1 MNWLKKR
8 IKMLGISY
16 CVSVVV
22 LFGVVTYLAI
32 PSFTRISKTLY
43 FEKTI
48 ATETLNLSYDYN
60 GENFTAEKAVKIYI
74 NPENA
79 KEYILATTI
88 GCDWFF
94 VIMYLLSVG
103 MALFFFFDDPKAEEK
118 NDTAEV
124 KQEL

>member
-8 IKMLGISY
+8 IKMSGISY

-22 LFGVVTYLAI
+22 LFGVATYLAI

-60 GENFTAEKAVKIYI
+60 GENFTAEKAVEIYI

-79 KEYILATTI
+79 KEYILAVTI
-88 GCDWFF
+88 SCDWFF
-94 VIMYLLSVG
+94 VIMYLLTVG
-103 MALFFFFDDPKAEEK
+103 MALFFFFGDPKAEEE
-118 NDTAEV
+118 NDKAEV
-124 KQEL
+124 KQE